1 MEVGLESKKFSEMKC
16 LDIMKHLNKM
26 DYSDHKQ
33 VTDPDFF
40 LK

>member
-1 MEVGLESKKFSEMKC
+1 
-16 LDIMKHLNKM
+16 MKHLNKM

-40 LK
+40 LKWFVKSA